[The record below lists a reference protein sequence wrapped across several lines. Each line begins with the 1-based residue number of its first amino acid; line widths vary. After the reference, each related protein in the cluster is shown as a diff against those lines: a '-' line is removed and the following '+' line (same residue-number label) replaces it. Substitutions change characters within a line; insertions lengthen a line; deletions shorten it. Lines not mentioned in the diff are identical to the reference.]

1 MINAEILS
9 GRNISAER
17 LTETLSGVLLSIMA
31 GDLTNKILNMKNA
44 IALKSN
50 IPAKKQEAM

>member
-31 GDLTNKILNMKNA
+31 GDLTNNILNMKNA

>member
-9 GRNISAER
+9 GRNSSAEK
-17 LTETLSGVLLSIMA
+17 LTETLSGVLPSIMA
-31 GDLTNKILNMKNA
+31 GNLTNNVLNMKNA
-44 IALKSN
+44 DLKSN